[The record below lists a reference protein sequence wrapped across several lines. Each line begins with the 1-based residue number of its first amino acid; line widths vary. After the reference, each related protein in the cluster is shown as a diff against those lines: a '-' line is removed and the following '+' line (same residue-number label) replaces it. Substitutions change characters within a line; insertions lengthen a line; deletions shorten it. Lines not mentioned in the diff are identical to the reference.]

1 MRLHDLAGPLEAFI
15 VGLSFQPASKAK
27 LCFSCDNGELDALSM
42 FKTADVLIPP
52 WQLIFSYRVSSAGKP
67 DHVNSKSASNPM
79 VLIVVKS
86 DLVLLGSLKTSPY
99 CRQYIQDPR
108 MIQQACVI

>member
-1 MRLHDLAGPLEAFI
+1 MRLHDLAGALEAFI
-15 VGLSFQPASKAK
+15 FGLSFQPASKAK
-27 LCFSCDNGELDALSM
+27 LCFSCDTRELDALSM
-42 FKTADVLIPP
+42 FKTA
-52 WQLIFSYRVSSAGKP
+52 WQLTFSYRVSSAGKP
-67 DHVNSKSASNPM
+67 DHVKTKSASNPM

-99 CRQYIQDPR
+99 CRQYIQDPL